1 MRGLAVS
8 RRAEP
13 ARCLRMFGLARSF
26 GDGRGCS
33 YWASSTLSPL
43 SPTCTNIS
51 RRSNQATAE
60 PCCRATLGTLDLF
73 DVRFSRA
80 DFLPRGRLHGH
91 SALQSRYSRLDLVLR
106 LQRALTTRSS
116 CFVPESR
123 VGGCRSAA
131 AQLPLTS
138 NPAVAFPTSTR
149 SKEEPTTLLPS
160 AREAR
165 RWSNASPPFEPI
177 VKRGGLDGQR
187 HSPHITSRIF
197 PRPLRLSLYLAYLQR
212 QFSSISIHTTHTAA
226 LISPLLRPF
235 EERRTKPTT
244 ALGAAIPST
253 PTPPPGFALQST
265 ATKRRPG
272 AELVPN
278 EFTMGSERWERDRFE
293 DDRYYMR
300 GGRGRERSEDRYD
313 RSRYYEDDF
322 VRDRRYHDDEPRYE
336 PRREPARQPEFDR
349 RMVIEKERDR
359 EYYRDSSPRR
369 PAFLRRQSSLDTY
382 DRRPLRN
389 IFDQRE
395 EYPPP
400 ARRED
405 IFRDEYRAPPYTPI
419 PLPKARG
426 LPPPGRRDDRYY
438 DYRPESE
445 YYPEDE
451 YRHMPERVRE
461 REIIRE
467 RDRRDRSRESR
478 GTRTHTH
485 RSSSRSS
492 SSSSSS
498 GGGAT
503 VRSEYPKKGKTKIP
517 VRLVSKRALI
527 DLGYPYVEEVRL
539 FSFFVCFFGLAGS
552 GLC

>member
-1 MRGLAVS
+1 
-8 RRAEP
+8 
-13 ARCLRMFGLARSF
+13 
-26 GDGRGCS
+26 
-33 YWASSTLSPL
+33 
-43 SPTCTNIS
+43 
-51 RRSNQATAE
+51 
-60 PCCRATLGTLDLF
+60 
-73 DVRFSRA
+73 
-80 DFLPRGRLHGH
+80 
-91 SALQSRYSRLDLVLR
+91 
-106 LQRALTTRSS
+106 
-116 CFVPESR
+116 
-123 VGGCRSAA
+123 
-131 AQLPLTS
+131 
-138 NPAVAFPTSTR
+138 
-149 SKEEPTTLLPS
+149 
-160 AREAR
+160 
-165 RWSNASPPFEPI
+165 
-177 VKRGGLDGQR
+177 
-187 HSPHITSRIF
+187 
-197 PRPLRLSLYLAYLQR
+197 
-212 QFSSISIHTTHTAA
+212 
-226 LISPLLRPF
+226 
-235 EERRTKPTT
+235 
-244 ALGAAIPST
+244 
-253 PTPPPGFALQST
+253 
-265 ATKRRPG
+265 
-272 AELVPN
+272 
-278 EFTMGSERWERDRFE
+278 MGSERWERDRFE

-527 DLGYPYVEEVRL
+527 DLGYPYVEEDNTIIVQKALGQDNIDELLKLSEEYIKVDQEVIAARSAAGDIVEERIEVRKQK
-539 FSFFVCFFGLAGS
+539 VIETKAPPPPPPVVVPAPPPAPIVVPPPAPVPVPVPPPPPAPVIVDAGPRVDIVDKTVIREISPSRSSSSWDS
-552 GLC
+552 GHTHHHRHHHHHDDGALVVVPRSRSRSRSRTRRDIRAEIKALERELVHRPRAEVEREVVRTERLPDGQLVVYEEEVERTVARPKPPRIEKDKKGPPPAIIRAMLGTLT